1 LSKMSKKSDMEAMS
15 EASHELEQQAQ
26 EIIQNRRLAGMV
38 VHLWLET
45 YGFELLEKEID
56 KK

>member
-1 LSKMSKKSDMEAMS
+1 LSTMSKKSDMEATR
-15 EASHELEQQAQ
+15 EASHELEQQAKAIV
-26 EIIQNRRLAGMV
+26 ENRRLAGMV

-45 YGFELLEKEID
+45 CGFELLEKEID